1 MKILLR
7 FKEIRALNLLFWQGA
22 NFVMSQNQLIF
33 FFLCS
38 KHELKNQSLPELS
51 LWLIALWW
59 QAGEAAVTAIKLH
72 ACWRGFVCSS
82 GPALTDCNEKLAQ
95 RFQFCHWVVLLGIH
109 GCFYD
114 ISKQTQTLDMLACPR
129 CRSCFGSTFSSQVT
143 DHYTMI
149 SLYGGGFGF
158 FFHLHINTYEFDLNI
173 TICTLSLFI

>member
-7 FKEIRALNLLFWQGA
+7 FKEIRALNLLFWQRA
-22 NFVMSQNQLIF
+22 NFVMSQNQYF

-38 KHELKNQSLPELS
+38 KHELKNQTLPELS
-51 LWLIALWW
+51 LWLIALCW

-82 GPALTDCNEKLAQ
+82 GPALTDCHEKLAQ
-95 RFQFCHWVVLLGIH
+95 RFQFCHWVVLLGIR

-114 ISKQTQTLDMLACPR
+114 ISKQTQTLDMLTCPR

-143 DHYTMI
+143 NWSLHYDFI
-149 SLYGGGFGF
+149 IWWWFCF
-158 FFHLHINTYEFDLNI
+158 FFSPSY
-173 TICTLSLFI
+173 